1 MLTITDLSLETVNK
15 IRMMFKIY
23 VDSEEIE
30 FIEEEGSDLYMMIIK
45 YSVPAK
51 IEAYVGGKI
60 WLHIGWKLF
69 DLERNEFGEVKIC

>member
-30 FIEEEGSDLYMMIIK
+30 FYEEEGSDLYMMIIK
-45 YSVPAK
+45 CSVPAK
-51 IEAYVGGKI
+51 IEAYVGEKI
-60 WLHIGWKLF
+60 WLHIGWKIF